1 MLLYAPHCG
10 GATNGDARIELLTVL
25 MELSKAITERLP
37 GGYGDVQIELLMEAM
52 AELMMEI
59 PRYNLDFVG
68 GIGMEVILFPIKVP
82 APGQKRGWE
91 FGWANNMSGA

>member
-1 MLLYAPHCG
+1 MLLYTPHCG

-52 AELMMEI
+52 EAMAELMMEI
-59 PRYNLDFVG
+59 PRYNPDFACDTPR
-68 GIGMEVILFPIKVP
+68 IYIMEIPDTTWILWCGLK
-82 APGQKRGWE
+82 WE
-91 FGWANNMSGA
+91 